1 MGLVPPRRGACAAR
15 RRASNR
21 AICPPREAAQSCR
34 HRRRPAGAPG
44 RDARMSGHTG
54 TANSGGTAA
63 RAAQGWGIGQGE
75 TEAARLRRRFPTY
88 RALQQRTRR
97 RVPRFA
103 YDFVAGGVGDG
114 APNVAHNRA
123 AMDAVRIV
131 PRYGM
136 DVSRVETG
144 VRLFGRDYA
153 MPVGVAP
160 MGNTGLL
167 WPRADAILAA
177 AAQKA
182 RIPYVSSTVANVSI
196 EDLGRIAPDV
206 FWFQLYGL
214 PAEDHRLS
222 FDLVARA
229 ERAGAHALLLTVDVP
244 VRQKR
249 VHDIA
254 NGLSVPFRLR
264 PRTLLDIAASPRWAI
279 EVLRHGQPRFENFRK
294 YLGEGAGT
302 GELAAFVYNN
312 MTSGLTWEVMARIR
326 DAWPRALIL
335 KGPMHPE
342 DAERAIALGFDG
354 LLVTNHG
361 GRQLDAAPAS
371 IDVLPA
377 IVAQARGRATV
388 LLDGSVRSG
397 LDVARALAL
406 GAAATL
412 AGRAFLWSV
421 GALGEAG
428 GDHATASF
436 REEISTVFA
445 QIGARSAEEAGR
457 ATVLHPNAVPFA
469 PVPSA
474 APRLEPVGAG

>member
-1 MGLVPPRRGACAAR
+1 
-15 RRASNR
+15 
-21 AICPPREAAQSCR
+21 
-34 HRRRPAGAPG
+34 
-44 RDARMSGHTG
+44 MSGSTGRTG
-54 TANSGGTAA
+54 TG
-63 RAAQGWGIGQGE
+63 GWGIGQGE
-75 TEAARLRRRFPTY
+75 GAAARLRRRFPTC
-88 RALQQRTRR
+88 RSLQRRTRW

-131 PRYGM
+131 PRYGI
-136 DVSRVETG
+136 DVSRVDIS

-182 RIPYVSSTVANVSI
+182 RIPYCSSTVANVAI
-196 EDLGRIAPDV
+196 EELARIAPDV

-214 PAEDHRLS
+214 PGDDHRLS
-222 FDLVARA
+222 FDLIARA

-249 VHDIA
+249 VQDVA
-254 NGLSVPFRLR
+254 NGLSVPFRWR
-264 PRTLLDIAASPRWAI
+264 PRTVLDIAASPRWAI
-279 EVLRHGQPRFENFRK
+279 EVLRHGQPRFANFRK
-294 YLGEGAGT
+294 YLGESAST
-302 GELAAFVYNN
+302 AELAAFVYNN
-312 MTSGLTWEVMARIR
+312 VTSGLTWEVMARIR

-335 KGPMHPE
+335 KGPLHPE
-342 DAERAIALGFDG
+342 DAERAIAIGFDG

-388 LLDGSVRSG
+388 LLDGSVQSG

-406 GAAATL
+406 GAAGTL

-428 GDHATASF
+428 GDHAAASF
-436 REEISTVFA
+436 REEISGVFA
-445 QIGARSAEEAGR
+445 QIGARSVEEAGR
-457 ATVLHPNAVPFA
+457 ATVLHPNAVRFA
-469 PVPSA
+469 AAAPAA
-474 APRLEPVGAG
+474 APRREPVEAG

>member
-1 MGLVPPRRGACAAR
+1 
-15 RRASNR
+15 
-21 AICPPREAAQSCR
+21 
-34 HRRRPAGAPG
+34 
-44 RDARMSGHTG
+44 MSGNTDR
-54 TANSGGTAA
+54 ADSGGTAA
-63 RAAQGWGIGQGE
+63 RAVRGWGIGQGE
-75 TEAARLRRRFPTY
+75 SQAARLRRRFPTY
-88 RALQQRTRR
+88 RSLQQRTSW

-123 AMDAVRIV
+123 AMDAVQIV
-131 PRYGM
+131 PRYGV

-144 VRLFGRDYA
+144 VTLFGRDYA

-160 MGNTGLL
+160 MGNTGLV

-182 RIPYVSSTVANVSI
+182 RIPYVSSTVANFSI
-196 EDLGRIAPDV
+196 EELARIAPDV

-214 PAEDHRLS
+214 PDDDHRLS
-222 FDLVARA
+222 FDLIARA

-264 PRTLLDIAASPRWAI
+264 PRTLLDIATSPRWAI
-279 EVLRHGQPRFENFRK
+279 EVLRHGQPRFANFRK
-294 YLGEGAGT
+294 YLGEDAST
-302 GELAAFVYNN
+302 ADLAAFAYSK

-335 KGPMHPE
+335 KGPLHPE

-371 IDVLPA
+371 IDALPA

-406 GAAATL
+406 GAAGTL

-436 REEISTVFA
+436 REEIATVFA
-445 QIGARSAEEAGR
+445 QIGARSVEEARR
-457 ATVLHPNAVPFA
+457 ATVLHPNAMAIGPA
-469 PVPSA
+469 PATAP
-474 APRLEPVGAG
+474 PRLEPVAAD